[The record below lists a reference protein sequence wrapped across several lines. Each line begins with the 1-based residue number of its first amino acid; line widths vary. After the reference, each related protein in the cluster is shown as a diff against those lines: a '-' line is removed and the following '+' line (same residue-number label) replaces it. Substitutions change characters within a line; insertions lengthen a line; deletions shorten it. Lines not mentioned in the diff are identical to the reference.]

1 MWQKI
6 KNLYHLIQ
14 AIVANFVYGFPSKK
28 IKIIGITGT
37 DGKTTTT
44 HLVYHIL
51 NKNHLPCSMIS
62 TVSAK
67 IGKKIYQ
74 TGFHV
79 TTPSSFFI
87 QKCLYEA
94 VKQKHQFFV
103 LETTSHA
110 LDQYRVFGIKY
121 FIGLITN
128 ITHEHLDY
136 HQTFKN
142 YVKVKTKL
150 INQSQFGVVNKQSE
164 EYQTIK
170 SFIKNKSLKLV
181 DYSQNIKIIKNKLS
195 HLTEYN
201 LENYA
206 AAFTISKIL
215 GLTPKEII
223 EAMKSFRLP
232 EGRLAV
238 VFDQKFKIIIDFA
251 HTPNAFKK
259 LLPEVKKN
267 FLSKN
272 GRLIHVFGAAGL
284 RDQSKRP
291 LMGEI
296 SSSYS
301 DIIII
306 TEEDYRTEDFNQIV
320 QNIAEGVKKNGFELI
335 KENGVAK
342 INNKFY
348 LIIKNRYQAIKQAVI
363 LAKENDVVLLTGK
376 GHEKSLA
383 RGKKEFPWDE
393 KKAVLSVLKDLKL
406 YDSI

>member
-6 KNLYHLIQ
+6 KNFYHLIQ
-14 AIVANFVYGFPSKK
+14 AVIANFFYGFPSKK
-28 IKIIGITGT
+28 IKIIGVTGT

-44 HLVYHIL
+44 HLVSHIL
-51 NKNHLPCSMIS
+51 NKNHLTCSMIS

-67 IGKKIYQ
+67 IGKRIYQ

-87 QKCLYEA
+87 QKSLYEA
-94 VKQKHQFFV
+94 VKQKQQFFV

-136 HQTFKN
+136 HQTFEN
-142 YVKVKTKL
+142 YVKTKTKL

-164 EYQTIK
+164 EYQTIRK
-170 SFIKNKSLKLV
+170 FIKNKNLPLV
-181 DYSQNIKIIKNKLS
+181 DYSQNIKLLKKKFN

-206 AAFTISKIL
+206 AAFTIGKIL
-215 GLTPKEII
+215 DLKPKEII
-223 EAMKSFRLP
+223 EAMESFSFP
-232 EGRLAV
+232 EGRLEV
-238 VFDQKFKIIIDFA
+238 VFDRKFKIIIDFA

-267 FLSKN
+267 FLNRN

-284 RDQSKRP
+284 RDQTKRA

-306 TEEDYRTEDFNQIV
+306 TEEDYRTEDYNQIA
-320 QNIAEGVKKNGFELI
+320 QKIAEGVKKNGFKFF
-335 KENGVAK
+335 KEKETTKVNS
-342 INNKFY
+342 KFY
-348 LIIKNRYQAIKQAVI
+348 FIIKNRYQAIKQAVI
-363 LAKENDVVLLTGK
+363 LAKENDVILLTGK

-383 RGKKEFPWDE
+383 RGKKEYPWDE
-393 KKAVLSVLKDLKL
+393 KKAVLSVLKDLNTL
-406 YDSI
+406 